1 MESIITKLQN
11 ELPNAKILI
20 TSPNPV
26 ANGKT
31 ENSLGLNYLEYIKAS
46 EQVIKT
52 NKWSY
57 LNSKEEIEKKLS
69 KKNMRLAD
77 ILTNDNI
84 HPNDQGHYIW
94 FEVLQEYIKLKK

>member
-20 TSPNPV
+20 ISPNPV

-31 ENSLGLNYLEYIKAS
+31 ENSLGLNYLNYIQAS

-52 NKWSY
+52 NKWTY
-57 LNSKEEIEKKLS
+57 LK
-69 KKNMRLAD
+69 
-77 ILTNDNI
+77 
-84 HPNDQGHYIW
+84 
-94 FEVLQEYIKLKK
+94 